1 MTNLF
6 EQATKYKMTILQI
19 AFALSADIHVYICV
33 RETKQRNEKVS
44 REKKPRHGD
53 VTKKKVRRHTKND
66 SATGKGEGG
75 EKSEEKQARNSKE
88 K

>member
-1 MTNLF
+1 M
-6 EQATKYKMTILQI
+6 
-19 AFALSADIHVYICV
+19 

-53 VTKKKVRRHTKND
+53 ITKKKVRRHTKND

>member
-1 MTNLF
+1 M
-6 EQATKYKMTILQI
+6 
-19 AFALSADIHVYICV
+19 YIYMCV

-66 SATGKGEGG
+66 SATGKGGG